1 MRNNA
6 ASIIGNGV
14 ILLLWQLRCHCNPDH
29 DKFSS
34 LSNTTVVAI
43 FPNVCLWQ
51 RIVYAQTW
59 QVYIDPENQYWG
71 TFVCQYAGLC
81 CCIVW
86 PLFLF
91 DCFVKIWPICNNV
104 LGKWS
109 TAPPPLAENCPYAYA
124 VNPLNPRVTAYL
136 FLLARPSFL
145 PGLWKETE
153 KSASQATN
161 ISSPREISMHTD
173 QLW

>member
-14 ILLLWQLRCHCNPDH
+14 ISFLWQLRCHCNPDH

-59 QVYIDPENQYWG
+59 QVYIDAENQYWG

-91 DCFVKIWPICNNV
+91 DCFVKIWAICKNF

-109 TAPPPLAENCPYAYA
+109 TAPPGRKLPYAYA
-124 VNPLNPRVTAYL
+124 YSRMTFTEICSKNCN
-136 FLLARPSFL
+136 FLVLAL
-145 PGLWKETE
+145 GV
-153 KSASQATN
+153 TN
-161 ISSPREISMHTD
+161 IKTTI
-173 QLW
+173 